1 VSVIEAMA
9 DDVGVRAAEL
19 ARQGDLTKAVR
30 LLVEADRPFAA
41 SRLLD
46 AHVVRL
52 TSLAR
57 YADVILATEPLPVAE
72 QSLLTRV
79 ASLDARRHEVGVTM
93 PEIEAMLA
101 EAAGEGSLQGQ
112 ELVAW
117 TAAVLVEHLLLEGDL
132 LSVVLAA
139 QHLATLPDDPLPS
152 GLVLQAR
159 GRLRRVAAL
168 MHLAAGPMGGSAE
181 GKPAPGESEGRA
193 EIDRAIADF
202 RRAGWETERWISI
215 SLFYLFRVSQ
225 SWSSPPAVTHALTEA
240 RDQLLALDSSQ
251 VHFARFALLSAAF
264 AQGDVDT
271 LRAEAAELRRFGIRN
286 KGTTTLGHFAEHFD
300 ALVSLTWFGGGAT
313 ALARLARAAEG
324 VRHSH
329 PSMTGAMLV
338 RTTQSLLDVGLADAA
353 AEWYGRVTA
362 TAVIRP
368 HDTFEREV
376 VACRLG
382 LLLDPQADVE
392 SRLSAALDGLVDVAH
407 PRVTGGLALRAA
419 MSAARAGRP
428 ALAESLRARAQ
439 AVLPAP
445 GTDRTAWEEYWE
457 RSATDPAGP
466 AATPG
471 TARAL
476 RVLSPSV
483 EVSVD
488 GVPRRLAPNVA
499 RLLVT
504 LAALGRPVGAEELG
518 DALWGDVDPARA
530 RGRLKSAI
538 HRLRQALDLE
548 PDELV
553 QRDGDVVR
561 LVPHPR
567 WSVDLHEFHRL
578 AAGTPAERLEALRL
592 VGGVLCSAQFP
603 YDDVLSEERAVLEAR
618 WTALAAD
625 LLAKGL
631 VEGHEIELRA
641 QRLGVPVPGRFPGD
655 EVP

>member
-1 VSVIEAMA
+1 VIEAMA

-30 LLVEADRPFAA
+30 LLVDADRPVEA

-46 AHVVRL
+46 THVVRL

-57 YADVILATEPLPVAE
+57 YADVILATESLPVAE

-79 ASLDARRHEVGVTM
+79 ASLDARRHDVGVTM
-93 PEIEAMLA
+93 SELEATLA
-101 EAAGEGSLQGQ
+101 EAAGEGSA

-117 TAAVLVEHLLLEGDL
+117 TAAILVEHLLLEGDL

-152 GLVLQAR
+152 GLILQAR

-168 MHLAAGPMGGSAE
+168 MHLAAGPR
-181 GKPAPGESEGRA
+181 GEAEGRA
-193 EIDRAIADF
+193 EVDLAIADF
-202 RRAGWETERWISI
+202 RRAGYETERWISI
-215 SLFYLFRVSQ
+215 SLYYLFRVSQ
-225 SWSSPPAVTHALTEA
+225 SWSSPPAVMHALTEA

-271 LRAEAAELRRFGIRN
+271 LRAEVLALRRFGLRN
-286 KGTTTLGHFAEHFD
+286 KGATTLGHFAEHFD
-300 ALVSLTWFGGGAT
+300 ALVSLTWFGGGAA
-313 ALARLARAAEG
+313 ALARLSRAAEG

-382 LLLDPQADVE
+382 LLLDPDADVE
-392 SRLSAALDGLVDVAH
+392 SRLSAALDGLAEVAH

-419 MSAARAGRP
+419 MSATRAGRHE
-428 ALAESLRARAQ
+428 LAETLRARAQ
-439 AVLPAP
+439 PFLP
-445 GTDRTAWEEYWE
+445 GSDSTDRTAWEEYWE
-457 RSATDPAGP
+457 RSAVDPVDPVDSAV
-466 AATPG
+466 TPG
-471 TARAL
+471 AARAL
-476 RVLSPSV
+476 RVLTPSV

-488 GVPRRLAPNVA
+488 GEPRRLAPNVA

-538 HRLRQALDLE
+538 HRLRQALDLQ

-578 AAGTPAERLEALRL
+578 AAGTPEQRLEALRM

-603 YDDVLSEERAVLEAR
+603 YDDVLTEERSVLEAR
-618 WTALAAD
+618 WTVLAEE
-625 LLAKGL
+625 LLAKGV
-631 VEGHEIELRA
+631 VEEHEIELRA
-641 QRLGVPVPGRFPGD
+641 QRLGLPVPGRFPGD

>member
-1 VSVIEAMA
+1 MIEAMA

-19 ARQGDLTKAVR
+19 ARHGDLTKAVR

-46 AHVVRL
+46 AHVVHL

-79 ASLDARRHEVGVTM
+79 ASLDARRHEIGVTM

-101 EAAGEGSLQGQ
+101 EAAGEGSA

-152 GLVLQAR
+152 GLILQAR

-168 MHLAAGPMGGSAE
+168 MHLAAGPHGE
-181 GKPAPGESEGRA
+181 GEGRA
-193 EIDRAIADF
+193 EVELAIADF

-240 RDQLLALDSSQ
+240 RDQLVALDSSQ

-271 LRAEAAELRRFGIRN
+271 LRAEAAALRRFGIRN

-382 LLLDPQADVE
+382 LLLDPGADVE
-392 SRLSAALDGLVDVAH
+392 SRLSAALDGLADVAH

-428 ALAESLRARAQ
+428 ALAESLRARAA
-439 AVLPAP
+439 AVLPGP
-445 GTDRTAWEEYWE
+445 DGTGRTAWEEYWE
-457 RSATDPAGP
+457 RSATDPAGA

-471 TARAL
+471 AARTL

-538 HRLRQALDLE
+538 HRLRQALDLG

-578 AAGTPAERLEALRL
+578 AAGTPAERLEALQL
-592 VGGVLCSAQFP
+592 VGGVLCGAQFP

-625 LLAKGL
+625 LLARGL
-631 VEGHEIELRA
+631 VEGHEVELRA
-641 QRLGVPVPGRFPGD
+641 QRLGVPVPSRFPGG

>member
-1 VSVIEAMA
+1 MIEAMA
-9 DDVGVRAAEL
+9 DDVGVRAAGL

-30 LLVEADRPFAA
+30 LLVEADRPADA

-46 AHVVRL
+46 SHVVRL

-57 YADVILATEPLPVAE
+57 YADVIVATEQLPAGE

-93 PEIEAMLA
+93 AELEATLA
-101 EAAGEGSLQGQ
+101 EAAADGSP

-132 LSVVLAA
+132 LAVVLAA

-152 GLVLQAR
+152 GLILQAR

-168 MHLAAGPMGGSAE
+168 MHLAAGAH
-181 GKPAPGESEGRA
+181 GEADGRA
-193 EIDRAIADF
+193 EVDLAVADF
-202 RRAGWETERWISI
+202 LRGGWETERWISI

-240 RDQLLALDSSQ
+240 RDQLLALGSSQ

-264 AQGDVDT
+264 AQGDVET
-271 LRAEAAELRRFGIRN
+271 LRAEVAAMRRLGLRD
-286 KGTTTLGHFAEHFD
+286 KGTPLGHFAEHFD

-324 VRHSH
+324 VRRSH

-338 RTTQSLLDVGLADAA
+338 RTTQSLLDVGLAEAA

-368 HDTFEREV
+368 HDTYEREV
-376 VACRLG
+376 VACRLQ
-382 LLLDPQADVE
+382 LLLDPGADVE
-392 SRLSAALDGLVDVAH
+392 ARLSAAFDGLADVAH

-419 MSAARAGRP
+419 RSAARAGRP
-428 ALAESLRARAQ
+428 ALAERLRARAQ
-439 AVLPAP
+439 PFLPAH
-445 GTDRTAWEEYWE
+445 GRTAWEEYWE
-457 RSATDPAGP
+457 RSATDPADSP
-466 AATPG
+466 ATPG
-471 TARAL
+471 AARTL
-476 RVLSPSV
+476 RLLTPSV

-488 GVPRRLAPNVA
+488 GEPRRLAPNVA

-561 LVPHPR
+561 FVPHPR

-578 AAGTPAERLEALRL
+578 AAGTPEQRLEALRM

-603 YDDVLSEERAVLEAR
+603 YDDVLAEERAVLETR
-618 WTALAAD
+618 WAALAEE
-625 LLAKGL
+625 LLAEGA
-631 VEGHEIELRA
+631 VEEQEIELRA
-641 QRLGVPVPGRFPGD
+641 QRLGLPVPGRIPGN